1 MARPEKE
8 AVVNEFR
15 GHLSKA
21 QGVYVADYKG
31 LNVEQVTELRAA
43 MRKQKIVF
51 RVAKNTLVKRALRE
65 AGQEELSNVLVG
77 PNAFIFGF
85 DDPVAPARVIKEFK
99 TKAKLEKPA
108 VRGFALEGK
117 FFSDNDFAKVA
128 DLPGKKELVAR
139 VVGSIQAPLANFV
152 FTLNGIIREFV
163 GTVDAIAEQKKGAA
177 QSGLHPEQQPA

>member
-8 AVVNEFR
+8 AVVSEFR
-15 GHLSKA
+15 GHLNKA
-21 QGVYVADYKG
+21 QSVYVADYKG
-31 LNVEQVTELRAA
+31 LTVEQITELRSA
-43 MRKQKIVF
+43 MRKQKVVF

-77 PNAFIFGF
+77 PNAFIFSF

-99 TKAKLEKPA
+99 TKAKLEKPD

-117 FFSDNDFAKVA
+117 FFSAKEFTKVA
-128 DLPGKKELVAR
+128 DLPGKKELVAK

-152 FTLNGIIREFV
+152 FTLNGILREFV
-163 GTVDAIAEQKKGAA
+163 GTVDAIAQKKGAA
-177 QSGLHPEQQPA
+177 